1 MNVFTKDNIA
11 RDYDN
16 YYLTAPG
23 MEIDRLEK
31 KIMLQLIEKLPR
43 QPMLE
48 LGCGTGHW
56 SEFFAGLGFSVKA
69 SDISDAMLALARAK
83 KINNV
88 VFEKTDVL
96 HLPYPDSSFGIV
108 ASITMLEFTGNIPL
122 ALSEMSRVLKPGG
135 WLVLGCLNADSVLG
149 KMKEADE
156 VFRSAQF
163 LNQTDL
169 YEMLSAIGSP
179 VIRQCVHLTDSF
191 ELLDGTERQSSV
203 EGTFLAALL
212 QKSPVV

>member
-1 MNVFTKDNIA
+1 
-11 RDYDN
+11 
-16 YYLTAPG
+16 
-23 MEIDRLEK
+23 
-31 KIMLQLIEKLPR
+31 
-43 QPMLE
+43 
-48 LGCGTGHW
+48 
-56 SEFFAGLGFSVKA
+56 
-69 SDISDAMLALARAK
+69 
-83 KINNV
+83 
-88 VFEKTDVL
+88 
-96 HLPYPDSSFGIV
+96 
-108 ASITMLEFTGNIPL
+108 
-122 ALSEMSRVLKPGG
+122 
-135 WLVLGCLNADSVLG
+135 
-149 KMKEADE
+149 MKEADE